1 MDKSTEKRLFRYIK
15 VGKLHRVRSLFK
27 KYKPSDLTAI
37 VDRKGR
43 TPLHVCC
50 LLGDDAIMRLLLK
63 NGANVEVTDTDGN
76 TPIHFALKYAM
87 ETLRFTA
94 FNDLIL
100 PLLNVCSSSTSS
112 INVLDVKNSDGK
124 SARECLSQLK
134 RIYAQRREQIVA
146 QRGQHW
152 RVKSEGPSK
161 KNLED
166 LEWERKLQ
174 FEAGQEDFSKYQQ
187 DDYTETTHETYD
199 EWVQRITRERW
210 QKKASNEQKAGA
222 DSKSRH
228 CQEEARQRTKQLEME
243 HEAYMTRMSVQRQKL
258 KLTVTLAKYEKKC
271 KVMFDGDSLRTIK
284 FSEVPWPCQGDT
296 NRMIDLVKRWLE
308 LKSGEEIKKFL
319 KEQQVRW
326 HPDKFLQKCGN
337 RLDNDERDKIIEQ
350 VKELSQE
357 INSLLDLH

>member
-1 MDKSTEKRLFRYIK
+1 MDKSKEKKLFCYIK

-27 KYKPSDLTAI
+27 KYKPSHLTAI

-63 NGANVEVTDTDGN
+63 NGAKVEVTDTDGN

-87 ETLRFTA
+87 ETTRFTA

-100 PLLNVCSSSTSS
+100 PLLNVCGSSSS
-112 INVLDVKNSDGK
+112 VLDVKNNDGK

-134 RIYAQRREQIVA
+134 MIHAQRREEVVA
-146 QRGQHW
+146 QRRQQ
-152 RVKSEGPSK
+152 RRMKSERPSK

-166 LEWERKLQ
+166 LEWERKLK
-174 FEAGQEDFSKYQQ
+174 FEAGQEDFSKYNQ
-187 DDYTETTHETYD
+187 DDYMETTHETYD
-199 EWVQRITRERW
+199 EWVEKIMRERW
-210 QKKASNEQKAGA
+210 QKKASSKQKAGV
-222 DSKSRH
+222 DCKPRH
-228 CQEEARQRTKQLEME
+228 CQEDARQRTKQLEME
-243 HEAYMTRMSVQRQKL
+243 HEAYMTQMSVQRQKL
-258 KLTVTLAKYEKKC
+258 KLTVTLAKYEEKC
-271 KVMFDGDSLRTIK
+271 KVMFDGDSSRTIK
-284 FSEVPWPCQGDT
+284 FSEVSWPCQGDT
-296 NRMIDLVKRWLE
+296 NRMLDLVKRWLE
-308 LKSGEEIKKFL
+308 LKSGEERKKFL

-357 INSLLDLH
+357 INSLLDLYE